1 MVSKQFVAHKLFEN
15 DIEYANLGQKV
26 IYGSV
31 AVAPLVSQY
40 LLVSFAS
47 KNSPA
52 LFGDNSF
59 HKEYSRM
66 ADCPFYFAFFEP

>member
-1 MVSKQFVAHKLFEN
+1 MVSKQFAAHKLFEN
-15 DIEYANLGQKV
+15 DIGRPNLVQKV
-26 IYGSV
+26 TYGSV

-47 KNSPA
+47 KNRPA

-59 HKEYSRM
+59 
-66 ADCPFYFAFFEP
+66 A